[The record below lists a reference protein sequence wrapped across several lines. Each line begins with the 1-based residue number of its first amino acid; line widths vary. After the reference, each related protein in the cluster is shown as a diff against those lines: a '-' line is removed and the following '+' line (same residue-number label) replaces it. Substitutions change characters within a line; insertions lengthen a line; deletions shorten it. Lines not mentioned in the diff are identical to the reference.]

1 MSINSIYSSTPQYYL
16 NGIKDEST
24 KPPIQELERL
34 PQHLP
39 LFYVVAE
46 QGDLNAN
53 IMSLGAAKQHYG
65 ENTFEYT
72 SKYCTHA
79 TPFING
85 IGSTDGSLMMI
96 KRVIPY
102 DQRTGEPKARKAWI
116 RFSVGVTKQEM
127 VKKGKNSETGKDEYQ
142 PTGIQGH
149 ALRWTTSSVTFDTHV
164 KSSLSEIDKQR
175 FARVEQFGGGLN
187 HNEFYRDG
195 VINPLA
201 TGISYQGKEPEL
213 VIPIFDLEVSH
224 YGEYGNNLGVRL
236 SAPNMTDNSKPDF
249 RFFENTLARPF
260 RIEMIK
266 RKNRRSMPTIV
277 NNLNGETFVDFTFKP
292 DTVNPFAGNMDT
304 YIGTMLLD
312 AYRNL
317 DTTGGRNVRYGN
329 FNNIHVY
336 EDNIEYLLKMLYERE
351 KDQDEKEDAAAKE
364 LAKRIA
370 DDLANKRPVSDA
382 DLARVNSNNV
392 RRLLKTSDE
401 GLDDEYTKPWY
412 QIDFLT
418 GLAMNGLPY
427 RTIEIH
433 SLLSG
438 GKEMKASTDHWAT
451 GGDDGLSGYV
461 FPNGTPKTT
470 NDIYNK
476 LVEIELNRFSDE
488 SNEYLDLPRYPFSV
502 FYDSGYPVYMKESLF
517 KLTQFRKDVSVCGST
532 LEVPAGQKGQKGVER
547 LSRTMEAGR
556 VVQLSEKA
564 RSYPES
570 DVFGTGACR
579 INLILD
585 GGMIIGSSYRGVVP
599 MTYEL
604 ALKRAR
610 FMGQPNGVM
619 RTGYGYDQDGIKQ
632 IQYVKHLSNP
642 FVPYVTRE
650 KNWTQGATWAQFY
663 DRNTLFFPAVRT
675 IYKDE
680 TSVLMSDINMLIA
693 TDLQKV
699 CFRAWRRLTG
709 DSKMTPAQLQEL
721 SNRYILEDVDGRYDG
736 RVIIRPETYFTPADK
751 NRGYSWR
758 CDIHM
763 YANNMKT
770 VGVYGVIVHRQ
781 EDLEA

>member
-127 VKKGKNSETGKDEYQ
+127 TTRTKVEGSADKYEDRPN
-142 PTGIQGH
+142 GIQGH
-149 ALRWTTSSVTFDTHV
+149 ALRWTTSSVTFDEHV
-164 KSSLSEIDKQR
+164 RSSLSTKDQQR
-175 FARVEQFGGGLN
+175 FDRLVKFGGGLN
-187 HNEFYRDG
+187 ANEFYQDG

-201 TGISYQGKEPEL
+201 TGISVQGANQEL

-224 YGEYGNNLGVRL
+224 YGEYGNNLGIRL
-236 SAPNMTDNSKPDF
+236 SAPNSTSNSKPDV

-292 DTVNPFAGNMDT
+292 DTVNPFAGNVDT
-304 YIGTMLLD
+304 YLGTMLLD

-336 EDNIEYLLKMLYERE
+336 EDNVEYLLKMLYERE
-351 KDQDEKEDAAAKE
+351 KDQDEKAVEAAKLE
-364 LAKRIA
+364 AKRIA
-370 DDLANKRPVSDA
+370 EELAANRTVGPQDLSVTQNP
-382 DLARVNSNNV
+382 
-392 RRLLKTSDE
+392 RRLSASKETDLDE
-401 GLDDEYTKPWY
+401 EYTKPWY

-427 RTIEIH
+427 RTIEVK
-433 SLLSG
+433 SLLTG

-451 GGDDGLSGYV
+451 GGDDGLSGYT
-461 FPNGTPKTT
+461 FADGTPKTT
-470 NDIYNK
+470 NDIYNE
-476 LVEIELNRFSDE
+476 LVDIELNRFSDE
-488 SNEYLDLPRYPFSV
+488 ANEYLDLPRYPFSV
-502 FYDSGYPVYMKESLF
+502 FYDSGYPVNMKESLF
-517 KLTQFRKDVSVCGST
+517 KLTQFRKDVSVCVST
-532 LEVPAGQKGQKGVER
+532 LEVPEGQKGQKGVQQ
-547 LSRTMEAGR
+547 LSRTVEAGR
-556 VVQLSEKA
+556 VAQLSEKA

-579 INLILD
+579 ANLILD
-585 GGMIIGSSYRGVVP
+585 GGYIIGSTYRGIVP

-642 FVPYVTRE
+642 FMPYVTRE
-650 KNWTQGATWAQFY
+650 KNWTNGATWAQFY